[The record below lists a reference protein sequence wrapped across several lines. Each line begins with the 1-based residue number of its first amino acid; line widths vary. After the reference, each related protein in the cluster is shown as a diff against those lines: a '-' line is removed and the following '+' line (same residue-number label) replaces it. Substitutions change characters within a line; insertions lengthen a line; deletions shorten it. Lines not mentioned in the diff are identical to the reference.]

1 MNDLRVSGGASWFAR
16 SGRPWALA
24 ITLGLV
30 AGSLHAQSTTGALSG
45 EAPRGTTIS
54 IESDTGFTREV
65 PVDERGR
72 YQIVQLPL
80 GTYTV
85 TLKRAGQVVDARQG
99 VVLTVNSNTDVSFLA
114 QVETVTVTATRVPTL
129 LDVSTVDSRTVVT
142 SDMLEML
149 PLGYS
154 SEAIALL
161 APGVVD
167 NSAGFVSPTGQSVVS
182 FGGASAAENAYYIN
196 GFNTTDPLNG
206 LGGLTLPY
214 DAIDQ
219 QEIFTGGFSA
229 KYGRSAGGVINA
241 IGKRGTNAWTVGTQ
255 LLWEPSA
262 TRASERDVY
271 YPATGDL
278 YHPASSN
285 EGSVTTASI
294 GAGGPILRDRLFFY
308 GAYEIESLNGDTV
321 FSVEDTNSF
330 TTYEYDRP
338 RWYAKLD
345 WNITDRHLLELT
357 GASSRNK
364 TKGGLYSFDYEARQR
379 GDFVAHADET
389 EVGGELWSAK
399 YTGYLTDKL
408 TVSALYGESRTK
420 DFLRTPNYNPDL
432 IYLDGLSFQ
441 NPALTGGEPIRNA
454 QTAAN
459 VVDPERGNRTDNLRL
474 ELYYVLGRHN
484 LTVGIDNQTARALKR
499 GETSSG
505 PGFNWRYG
513 QTDPNEPIST
523 GLGVP
528 ATGDFPNGEDG
539 YFVVRYMLD
548 YVTSVESKQ
557 TAQYI
562 EDNWQIADSL
572 LLSLGLR
579 LDQFEN
585 YNGNGDA
592 YIKQTSGQ
600 WAPRLGF
607 SWDVTHDAR
616 FKVFGNAGRYYLAL
630 PLNPAFSAAG
640 AVLNT
645 DTYFTY
651 GGIDTNG
658 YPTGL
663 TQMAPTVSE
672 LNQFGNFPDAR
683 TVASVGIEPSYQD
696 EFIVGFS
703 KTLGE
708 HWIWGAKATYRSLK
722 RAIDDFC
729 DVGVVF
735 DKAAQLGYDVTFE
748 SNPVSCWLFNPGRSN
763 TFTMLDASGNYVA
776 VPITKEEF
784 GFPEAKR
791 NYYALNLALERR
803 YDSGWFG
810 KLDYT
815 FSRSYGTTEGQ
826 VLSTIQQGGAAV
838 TIDWDNKYVMEH
850 TNGPQN
856 NDHTHQLKLYG
867 AYQLTQQLLVSAN
880 LSVISGAPKMALGSY
895 GDPENTDPSGYGVF
909 YHFYQGQPA
918 PPGSLGRLPWLKQ
931 LDLGLTYRPAF
942 AAGLRLNLD
951 VFNVFNSQAPVYRFP
966 YSEYE
971 PGISNPLYG
980 AITISQA
987 PRSVRFGL
995 GYEF

>member
-1 MNDLRVSGGASWFAR
+1 MKNSRRDCGAWWLAR
-16 SGRPWALA
+16 SSRRLALA
-24 ITLGLV
+24 VTLGTL
-30 AGSLHAQSTTGALSG
+30 AGNVQAQSTTGALSG
-45 EAPRGTTIS
+45 EAPPGTTIS

-72 YQIVQLPL
+72 YLIVQLPL
-80 GTYTV
+80 GTYDV
-85 TLKRAGQVVDARQG
+85 TLKRAGEVVDTRKG
-99 VVLTVNSNTDVSFLA
+99 VVLTVNSNTDITFLPRL
-114 QVETVTVTATRVPTL
+114 ETVTVTATRAAKL
-129 LDVSTVDSRTVVT
+129 LDVSTVDSRTVITAEV
-142 SDMLEML
+142 LERL
-149 PLGYS
+149 PLGFS

-167 NSAGFVSPTGQSVVS
+167 NAAGFVSPTGQSVVS

-214 DAIDQ
+214 AAIDQ

-241 IGKRGTNAWTVGTQ
+241 IGKRGTNDWTVNTQ
-255 LLWEPSA
+255 LLWEPRA
-262 TRASERDVY
+262 ARASERDVY
-271 YPATGDL
+271 YPATGEL
-278 YHPASSN
+278 YHPASRN
-285 EGSVTTASI
+285 DASVTTASI
-294 GAGGPILRDRLFFY
+294 GVGGPILRDRLFFY
-308 GAYEIESLNGDTV
+308 GAYEIESLKGDSV
-321 FSVEDTNSF
+321 FSIEDTNSF
-330 TTYEYDRP
+330 NAYEYDRP

-357 GASSRNK
+357 GGSSRNK
-364 TKGGLYSFDYEARQR
+364 TKGDLYAFDYEAQQR
-379 GDFVAHADET
+379 GDFVALADET

-408 TVSALYGESRTK
+408 TLSALYGESRTK
-420 DFLRTPNYNPDL
+420 DFLRTPNYDPTL
-432 IYLDGLSFQ
+432 IYLDGVNFQ
-441 NPALTGGEPIRNA
+441 NPAFTDGEPIRNA

-459 VVDPERGNRTDNLRL
+459 VVNPDRGNRTENLRL
-474 ELYYVLGRHN
+474 DFNYILGRHN

-528 ATGDFPNGEDG
+528 ATADFQNGEEG
-539 YFVVRYMLD
+539 FFVVRYQLD
-548 YVTSVESKQ
+548 YVTSVESRQ
-557 TAQYI
+557 TAQYL
-562 EDNWQIADSL
+562 EDNWQITDSF

-585 YNGNGDA
+585 YNGRGDA
-592 YIKQTSGQ
+592 YIEQTSGQ

-607 SWDVTHDAR
+607 SWDVTQDAR

-630 PLNPAFSAAG
+630 PLNPAFGAAG

-651 GGIDTNG
+651 GGIDASG

-683 TVASVGIEPSYQD
+683 TVAAVGIDPSYQD
-696 EFIVGFS
+696 EFILGFS

-708 HWIWGAKATYRSLK
+708 HWMWGAKATYRTLQ

-729 DVGVVF
+729 DVGFVF
-735 DKAAQLGYDVTFE
+735 DKAAALGYDVTFE
-748 SNPVSCWLFNPGRSN
+748 SNPVSCWLFNPGRAN
-763 TFTMLDASGNYVA
+763 TFTMLDTGGNYVS
-776 VPITKEEF
+776 VPITAEEF

-791 NYYALNLALERR
+791 DYYALNLALERR
-803 YDSGWFG
+803 FVDGWFG

-838 TIDWDNKYVMEH
+838 TIDWDNRYVMEH

-867 AYQLTQQLLVSAN
+867 SYELNPQLLVSAN

-918 PPGSLGRLPWLKQ
+918 APGSLGRLPWMKQ
-931 LDLGLTYRPAF
+931 LDLGLSYRPAF
-942 AAGLRLNLD
+942 AQGLRLNLD
-951 VFNVFNSQAPVYRFP
+951 VFNVFNAQAPIYRYP

-980 AITISQA
+980 AITIRQA

-995 GYEF
+995 AYQF